1 MLRLLRLWRLG
12 AHDLRLIWYA
22 LRHPE
27 RPLWLLPV
35 AALLAVYAL
44 DPANLALPVLG
55 VIDDFLLLPMLLHV
69 VVRFLPAAIRS
80 DFAPRGRVIEIDR
93 QSADRARPRAG
104 SSRSQGR

>member
-12 AHDLRLIWYA
+12 AGDLWLIWYA

-27 RPLWLLPV
+27 RPFWLLPV

-55 VIDDFLLLPMLLHV
+55 FIDDFLLLPLLLHV
-69 VVRFLPAAIRS
+69 VVRFLPAGIRY
-80 DFAPRGRVIEIDR
+80 DF
-93 QSADRARPRAG
+93 
-104 SSRSQGR
+104 SRRSFAAYRN

>member
-12 AHDLRLIWYA
+12 AQDLRLLWYA
-22 LRHPE
+22 LRHPQ

-55 VIDDFLLLPMLLHV
+55 VIDDFLLLPLLLQV
-69 VVRFLPAAIRS
+69 VARFLPAGIRH
-80 DFAPRGRVIEIDR
+80 DYGR
-93 QSADRARPRAG
+93 RALAG
-104 SSRSQGR
+104 CRN

>member
-12 AHDLRLIWYA
+12 ANDLRLIWYA

-27 RPLWLLPV
+27 RPFWLLPV

-55 VIDDFLLLPMLLHV
+55 VIDDLLLLPLLLHV
-69 VVRFLPAAIRS
+69 VVRFLPAGIHYDFGRRS
-80 DFAPRGRVIEIDR
+80 FAGYRN
-93 QSADRARPRAG
+93 
-104 SSRSQGR
+104 